1 MSESKNSTFM
11 NKYFTR
17 IIAPVLLVFP
27 MTIVGANYEV
37 SSPDGKTVVTISDDG
52 NSPSYSVKYDG
63 KDFILKSPLG
73 LTTNIGDYTAGLNII
88 KAGNVEHVSRKAM

>member
-37 SSPDGKTVVTISDDG
+37 SGPDGKPVVI
-52 NSPSYSVKYDG
+52 
-63 KDFILKSPLG
+63 ILCK
-73 LTTNIGDYTAGLNII
+73 
-88 KAGNVEHVSRKAM
+88 V